1 MLRKGQDR
9 DAAVGALVLVAGALL
24 FALVYGKEAH
34 PTASAGYNL
43 VARFNRAD
51 GVAVGTDVRMSGVV
65 VGKVAAQSLDS
76 QYNAVIELRI
86 ASNLGLP
93 VDTAAAIQAD
103 GLLSSK
109 YIELKPGAEEKVL
122 GPGAEITYTQGSMV
136 LEDLL
141 ELIINQA
148 RAKRGYLDRP
158 LPSSR
163 E

>member
-1 MLRKGQDR
+1 MLGKGQDR
-9 DAAVGALVLVAGALL
+9 DTAVGALVLLAGALM
-24 FALVYGKEAH
+24 FGLVYSKEAH
-34 PTASAGYNL
+34 PTASGYNL

-65 VGKVAAQSLDS
+65 VGKVAAESLDP
-76 QYNAVIELRI
+76 QFNAVIELRI

-103 GLLSSK
+103 GLLSAK

-141 ELIINQA
+141 EMIINQA

-158 LPSSR
+158 MPNTA